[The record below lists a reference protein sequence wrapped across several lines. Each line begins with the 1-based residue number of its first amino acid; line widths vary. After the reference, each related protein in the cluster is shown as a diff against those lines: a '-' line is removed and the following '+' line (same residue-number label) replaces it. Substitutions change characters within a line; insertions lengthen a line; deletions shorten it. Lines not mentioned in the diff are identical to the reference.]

1 MITENVLELSREFEA
16 SIIYVKHSFSHSR
29 IDSDIV
35 RGFRTTALTSGLR
48 QKELEYIHSEDV
60 LRYVE
65 NAAKA
70 FAIVSSLSALDQ
82 SPKLGLRPFV
92 IELGYNDIRKQL
104 WEKVLQQFKLPS
116 GIVELFRQS
125 YSPVV
130 LQDGSLILPVT
141 RDELMMDPKSF
152 IFSSFN
158 DANIAKVYSSGLVAS
173 TRTDVFDAIPMVYQ
187 HIASGYHVD
196 SVFDERYEFSVD
208 NDRVDKAVAKFVQ
221 AKESNGKLDADAL
234 KVRDVLSEHGIDYDA
249 LGDKTQLSSV
259 LEYSWFEHKFYKSK
273 KKKVEVSPARDVPD
287 MDIDSDLFLP
297 VGYEDLIRSGQIF
310 ASFSRIEQISQQLIN
325 DRNDRDGL
333 KEITSKKV
341 IGGIN
346 LESEMDVPLILDK
359 SLKRYSVGHYNF
371 DVVCD
376 WWFNCFAQSK

>member
-16 SIIYVKHSFSHSR
+16 SIIYVKHSFDHSR

-35 RGFRTTALTSGLR
+35 RGFRTSALTSGLR
-48 QKELEYIHSEDV
+48 QKEAEHITSEDV

-65 NAAKA
+65 SAAKA
-70 FAIVSSLSALDQ
+70 FAIVSSLNALDQ

-141 RDELMMDPKSF
+141 RDELMIDPKTF
-152 IFSSFN
+152 IFSSF
-158 DANIAKVYSSGLVAS
+158 DEANIAKVYSSGLVAS

-187 HIASGYHVD
+187 HIALGYHVD
-196 SVFDERYEFSVD
+196 SVFDEKYEFPVD
-208 NDRVDKAVAKFVQ
+208 NDRVNKAVAAFVQ
-221 AKESNGKLDADAL
+221 AKESHGKFSADAL
-234 KVRDVLSEHGIDYDA
+234 KVRDVLSDHGIDYDA
-249 LGDKTQLSSV
+249 LEDKTKLSEMI
-259 LEYSWFEHKFYKSK
+259 EYSWFKHVLYKTK
-273 KKKVEVSPARDVPD
+273 KQKVEVSRAIDVPD
-287 MDIDSDLFLP
+287 TVLNSDLFLP
-297 VGYEDLIRSGQIF
+297 VGYEDLIRSGQIY
-310 ASFSRIEQISQQLIN
+310 ASFSKIEQISQQLIN
-325 DRNDRDGL
+325 DRNGHDGL
-333 KEITSKKV
+333 VEITSDKV

-346 LESEMDVPLILDK
+346 LESTNDVPLILDK
-359 SLKRYSVGHYNF
+359 SLKRYSVAHYDFNIA
-371 DVVCD
+371 CD
-376 WWFNCFAQSK
+376 WWFNSFAQSK